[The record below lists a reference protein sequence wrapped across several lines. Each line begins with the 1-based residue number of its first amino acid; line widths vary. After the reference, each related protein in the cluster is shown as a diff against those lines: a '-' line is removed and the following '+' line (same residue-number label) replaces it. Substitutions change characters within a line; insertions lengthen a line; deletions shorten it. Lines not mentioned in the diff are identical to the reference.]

1 VPEDVEQLYRSG
13 PPFLYRY
20 LPYWLANLL
29 MRLWVLAIPLVAVSA
44 AASNWLS
51 RLLTLRPSLRVQGL
65 YRRAKAVEAKVAAA
79 RPGIDWA
86 VARSE
91 IDEILA
97 EADSLRVPASMLRT
111 HYEMRAQL
119 RMIRSDLE
127 DARARLMKLQAD
139 QAPGADA
146 AAQGAA
152 IHR

>member
-44 AASNWLS
+44 AASNWLA

-79 RPGIDWA
+79 RPGTDWA
-86 VARSE
+86 AARSE

-97 EADSLRVPASMLRT
+97 QADALRVPA
-111 HYEMRAQL
+111 
-119 RMIRSDLE
+119 
-127 DARARLMKLQAD
+127 
-139 QAPGADA
+139 
-146 AAQGAA
+146 
-152 IHR
+152 